1 MFDVTLLI
9 VGYEK
14 VAEDLLLEVLKVYF
28 YFILIFV
35 QLAYALQ
42 DTTQRGSSMMRASQV
57 VFASEQVESL

>member
-14 VAEDLLLEVLKVYF
+14 VAEDLLLEVLKVHF

-42 DTTQRGSSMMRASQV
+42 DTTQRRSSMMRAS
-57 VFASEQVESL
+57 

>member
-42 DTTQRGSSMMRASQV
+42 DTTQRRSSMMRASQV